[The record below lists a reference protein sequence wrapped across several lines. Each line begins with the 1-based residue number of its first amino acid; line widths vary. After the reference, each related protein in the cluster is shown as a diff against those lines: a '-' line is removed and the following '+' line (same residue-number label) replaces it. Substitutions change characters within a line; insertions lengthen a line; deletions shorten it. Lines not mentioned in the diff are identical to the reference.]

1 MITGDGSRVARGEPS
16 MADPR
21 AREPRGMTRHRR
33 ITLAVIAALAGL
45 GGLGQPGGTAR
56 AAGNDG
62 ADYDPHST
70 AWNGMASFVGL
81 AEGMGFDV
89 NPVSS
94 LEWGDLSSDDI
105 LVLIYPLQ
113 RVDPGRLGAF
123 VQAGGNVVIADDF
136 GEGKDAM
143 QGLGLLRA
151 DAQLPRASK
160 YYDGR
165 SYAPIATARGDHPLA
180 VDVGEVVT
188 NHPAALTR
196 IEGATTIVAFDE
208 GALVV
213 TGDRGSGH
221 FVAVSD
227 PSIFIN
233 KMLMFRGNIQLAAN
247 LLRYLD
253 RGGRARHVVL
263 LRGDVPM
270 YGEPRPFIDDAKAG
284 ELGRTIADLNF
295 WLSERR
301 AWLLTPSAMKVLA
314 VALAVTLFLLALF
327 ALPVRRGPR
336 IDGAWLRFGRP
347 GRRDEP
353 HAVVIQAE
361 RGGGSCLVLACV
373 LRDHVQRLL
382 ADATGKPDPLYT
394 LPEAQLVAELSR
406 ARGPHAGAA
415 LGQIYRR
422 LRLLPSRGQAAAPWS
437 AGHLTR
443 RDFDLLYRDAAVLCR
458 TLGAALSEPAEPE
471 A

>member
-1 MITGDGSRVARGEPS
+1 MTEGRRSGSPAAQPGQSVLARGNPW
-16 MADPR
+16 R
-21 AREPRGMTRHRR
+21 AR
-33 ITLAVIAALAGL
+33 LAIALVAGALGGAALIG
-45 GGLGQPGGTAR
+45 PSR
-56 AAGNDG
+56 AAGAATSDG
-62 ADYDPHST
+62 VDYDPHST

-81 AEGMGFDV
+81 AEGMGFEV
-89 NPVSS
+89 SPVSS

-105 LVLIYPLQ
+105 LVLVYPLQ

-151 DAQLPRASK
+151 EAQTPRASK
-160 YYDGR
+160 YYEGR

-196 IEGATTIVAFDE
+196 IEGATAVVAFDE
-208 GALVV
+208 GAVV
-213 TGDRGSGH
+213 VAGERGSGR
-221 FVAVSD
+221 FVAISD

-233 KMLMFRGNIQLAAN
+233 RMLMFRGNIQLAAN

-253 RGGRARHVVL
+253 RGGRAKHVVL

-301 AWLLTPSAMKVLA
+301 AWLLTPSAMQGLA
-314 VALAVTLFLLALF
+314 AALAIALLLLALF

-353 HAVVIQAE
+353 HAAIAAADQ
-361 RGGGSCLVLACV
+361 GGGSNLVLACV
-373 LRDHVQRLL
+373 LRDQVQRLL
-382 ADATGKPDPLYT
+382 GDAIGKAEPLYT
-394 LPEAQLVAELSR
+394 VPEAQLVVDLTRVHGTA
-406 ARGPHAGAA
+406 AGAA
-415 LGQIYRR
+415 LGRVYRR
-422 LRLLPSRGQAAAPWS
+422 LRSLPSRGQAAAPWGTGEL
-437 AGHLTR
+437 AR
-443 RDFDLLYRDAAVLCR
+443 RDFDTLYRDVAELCR
-458 TLGAALSEPAEPE
+458 TLGAAFPIAPDAPSA
-471 A
+471 

>member
-1 MITGDGSRVARGEPS
+1 
-16 MADPR
+16 
-21 AREPRGMTRHRR
+21 MTRRDR
-33 ITLAVIAALAGL
+33 SSVALAAVAALAVL
-45 GGLGQPGGTAR
+45 AAPGRAR
-56 AAGNDG
+56 ADD
-62 ADYDPHST
+62 ADYDPRST

-81 AEGMGFDV
+81 AEGMGFSV
-89 NPVSS
+89 TPASS
-94 LEWGDLSSDDI
+94 LEWGDLSADDI
-105 LVLIYPLQ
+105 LFLIYPLQ

-136 GEGKDAM
+136 GEAKDAM

-151 DAQLPRASK
+151 EVDTPRTSK

-165 SYAPIATARGDHPLA
+165 PWAPIATARGDHPLA
-180 VDVGEVVT
+180 AEVGEVVT
-188 NHPAALTR
+188 NHPAALSR
-196 IEGATTIVAFDE
+196 VEGAATVVAFDE
-208 GALVV
+208 GAVV
-213 TGDRGSGH
+213 VAGERGSGR

-233 KMLMFRGNIQLAAN
+233 KMLMFRGNIRLAIN

-270 YGEPRPFIDDAKAG
+270 YGEPRPYIDDARAG
-284 ELGRTIADLNF
+284 ELSRSIADLNF

-301 AWLLTPSAMKVLA
+301 AWLLTPGAMKALAVGLA
-314 VALAVTLFLLALF
+314 VALLLLALF

-353 HAVVIQAE
+353 QTVVAQAE
-361 RGGGSCLVLACV
+361 HAGGANLVLACV
-373 LRDHVQRLL
+373 LRDELQRLL
-382 ADATGKPDPLYT
+382 ADAIGRPDPLYT
-394 LPEAQLVAELSR
+394 VPEGHLVSELSR
-406 ARGPHAGAA
+406 QRGPQAGAA
-415 LGQIYRR
+415 LARVYKR
-422 LRLLPSRGQAAAPWS
+422 LRALPSRGQAAAPWS
-437 AGHLTR
+437 AAHLAR
-443 RDFDLLYRDAAVLCR
+443 REFDTLYRDVAELCR
-458 TLGAALSEPAEPE
+458 TLGAALPDPE

>member
-1 MITGDGSRVARGEPS
+1 MRSTHHRVVVA
-16 MADPR
+16 
-21 AREPRGMTRHRR
+21 
-33 ITLAVIAALAGL
+33 LLAGL
-45 GGLGQPGGTAR
+45 GGIATPGGLAGTAH

-62 ADYDPHST
+62 ADYDPQST

-81 AEGMGFDV
+81 AEGMGFEV
-89 NPVSS
+89 SSVSS
-94 LEWGDLSSDDI
+94 LEWGELSAEDI

-123 VQAGGNVVIADDF
+123 VQAGGNLVIADDF

-143 QGLGLLRA
+143 AGLGLLRA
-151 DAQLPRASK
+151 EVEMPRASK

-165 SYAPIATARGDHPLA
+165 TYAPIATARGDHPLA
-180 VDVGEVVT
+180 ADVGEVVT
-188 NHPAALTR
+188 NHPAALSR
-196 IEGATTIVAFDE
+196 VEGAIAIVGFDE
-208 GALVV
+208 GAVV
-213 TGDRGSGH
+213 VAGERGSGR
-221 FVAVSD
+221 FVAISD

-253 RGGRARHVVL
+253 RGGRAKHLVL

-270 YGEPRPFIDDAKAG
+270 YGDPRPFIDDAKAG
-284 ELGRTIADLNF
+284 ELGRSIADLNF

-301 AWLLTPSAMKVLA
+301 AWLLTPPAMKALA
-314 VALAVTLFLLALF
+314 VALAVTLLLLALF

-353 HAVVIQAE
+353 HTVIRDAE
-361 RGGGSCLVLACV
+361 RGTGSNLVVACV
-373 LRDHVQRLL
+373 LRDHVQLLL
-382 ADATGKPDPLYT
+382 AEATGKPEPLYT
-394 LPEAQLVAELSR
+394 VPEAQLVAELSH
-406 ARGPHAGAA
+406 ARGAAAGIA
-415 LGQIYRR
+415 LGRVYRR
-422 LRLLPSRGQAAAPWS
+422 LRALPSRGQAAAPWS
-437 AGHLTR
+437 AGHLAR
-443 RDFDLLYRDAAVLCR
+443 RDFDTLYRDAAELCR
-458 TLGAALSEPAEPE
+458 TLGAALAEPE

>member
-1 MITGDGSRVARGEPS
+1 MTQGDGSPIAR
-16 MADPR
+16 R
-21 AREPRGMTRHRR
+21 AAPMNR
-33 ITLAVIAALAGL
+33 AALAAFAAFAM
-45 GGLGQPGGTAR
+45 PAIAR
-56 AAGNDG
+56 AAPPPVPAALAAPVDAG
-62 ADYDPHST
+62 DYDPRST

-81 AEGMGFDV
+81 AEGMGFEV
-89 NPVSS
+89 NAISS
-94 LEWGDLSSDDI
+94 LEWSDLTSEDI

-151 DAQLPRASK
+151 ETVTPRASK

-180 VDVGEVVT
+180 ADVGEIVT

-196 IEGATTIVAFDE
+196 VEGATTIVAFDE
-208 GALVV
+208 GAVV
-213 TGDRGSGH
+213 VAGDRGSGH

-253 RGGRARHVVL
+253 RGGRAKHLTL

-284 ELGRTIADLNF
+284 PLGRSIADLNF

-301 AWLLTPSAMKVLA
+301 AWLMTPGAMKVLA
-314 VALAVTLFLLALF
+314 TGLAAALLLLALL
-327 ALPVRRGPR
+327 ALPVRRGPK

-347 GRRDEP
+347 PRRDEA
-353 HAVVIQAE
+353 HTLVKTADASANAGAANLVI
-361 RGGGSCLVLACV
+361 ACI
-373 LRDHVQRLL
+373 LRDHIQAQL
-382 ADATGKPDPLYT
+382 AEVLGSREPLYT
-394 LPEAQLVAELSR
+394 LAEADLAAQVTEAK
-406 ARGPHAGAA
+406 GNGAA
-415 LGQIYRR
+415 VALSKLYKR
-422 LRLLPSRGQAAAPWS
+422 LRALPSRGQAAAPWS
-437 AGHLTR
+437 AGHLPR
-443 RDFDLLYRDAAVLCR
+443 RDFDQLYKDAAELCR
-458 TLGAALSEPAEPE
+458 TLGRELPEP
-471 A
+471 

>member
-1 MITGDGSRVARGEPS
+1 
-16 MADPR
+16 
-21 AREPRGMTRHRR
+21 MTRGRAARR
-33 ITLAVIAALAGL
+33 LALAGL
-45 GGLGQPGGTAR
+45 AAAAALVGPRAVGGGLIGLGTAH
-56 AAGNDG
+56 AAGNDTS
-62 ADYDPHST
+62 DYDPRST

-81 AEGMGFDV
+81 AEGMGFE
-89 NPVSS
+89 VSAVGS
-94 LEWGDLSSDDI
+94 LEWSDLSAEDI

-151 DAQLPRASK
+151 EALTPRATR
-160 YYDGR
+160 YYEGR
-165 SYAPIATARGDHPLA
+165 TFAPIATARGDHPLA

-196 IEGATTIVAFDE
+196 IQGATTIVAFDE
-208 GALVV
+208 GAVV
-213 TGDRGSGH
+213 VAGERGSGH
-221 FVAVSD
+221 FVAISD

-253 RGGRARHVVL
+253 RGGRAKHVVL
-263 LRGDVPM
+263 LRGDIPM
-270 YGEPRPFIDDAKAG
+270 YGDPRPFIDDAKAG
-284 ELGRTIADLNF
+284 EIGRSIADLNF

-301 AWLLTPSAMKVLA
+301 AWLLTPGAMK
-314 VALAVTLFLLALF
+314 ALAAGLAAVLLLLALF

-353 HAVVIQAE
+353 HTVVAHAE
-361 RGGGSCLVLACV
+361 RGGGSNLVLACV
-373 LRDHVQRLL
+373 LRDQVQLLL
-382 ADATGKPDPLYT
+382 AEAVGKPEPLYT
-394 LPEAQLVAELSR
+394 LPEHQLQAELSR
-406 ARGPHAGAA
+406 ARGAAAGVA
-415 LGQIYRR
+415 LRQVYRR
-422 LRLLPSRGQAAAPWS
+422 LRALPSRGQAAAPWS
-437 AGHLTR
+437 AGHLAR
-443 RDFDLLYRDAAVLCR
+443 RDFDTLYRDVAELCR
-458 TLGAALSEPAEPE
+458 TLGAALPEQAEPE